1 MLYIEGIT
9 KLYKLKGF
17 FTQPEK
23 AGDTL
28 LDISSETFIAFKIHF
43 QPPQRGEIQ

>member
-1 MLYIEGIT
+1 MLYIKGIT
-9 KLYKLKGF
+9 KLYELKGF
-17 FTQPEK
+17 FTHPEK

-28 LDISSETFIAFKIHF
+28 LDISETFIAFKRHF

>member
-9 KLYKLKGF
+9 KLYELKRF
-17 FTQPEK
+17 FAQPEK

-28 LDISSETFIAFKIHF
+28 SDISETFIVFKIR
-43 QPPQRGEIQ
+43 PR

>member
-9 KLYKLKGF
+9 KLSKLKGF

-28 LDISSETFIAFKIHF
+28 SDTSETLIAFKIHF
-43 QPPQRGEIQ
+43 QPSQRGEIQ

>member
-9 KLYKLKGF
+9 KLYELKRF

-28 LDISSETFIAFKIHF
+28 LDISDKFIAIKRYF
-43 QPPQRGEIQ
+43 QPSQRGEIQ

>member
-1 MLYIEGIT
+1 MLYIESIT
-9 KLYKLKGF
+9 KLHELKGF

-28 LDISSETFIAFKIHF
+28 LK
-43 QPPQRGEIQ
+43 GV

>member
-1 MLYIEGIT
+1 MLYIKGIT
-9 KLYKLKGF
+9 KLHELKGL
-17 FTQPEK
+17 FTQPQK

-28 LDISSETFIAFKIHF
+28 LDISETFIAFKIHF

>member
-9 KLYKLKGF
+9 KLYELKGF

-28 LDISSETFIAFKIHF
+28 SDISETFIAIKRHF
-43 QPPQRGEIQ
+43 QLSQRGEVQ

>member
-1 MLYIEGIT
+1 MLYIKGTT
-9 KLYKLKGF
+9 KLYELKRF
-17 FTQPEK
+17 FTHPEK

-28 LDISSETFIAFKIHF
+28 LDISETFIAFKIHF